1 VREMVEQSVEEVA
14 TQEVLL
20 RYIEENPGIRYR
32 ELLRLTGLVNGVL
45 TYHLS
50 GLEKSDAIKVDRKSR
65 MTRYYPLSVSDK
77 ESVILKYVRHEP
89 VRKIL
94 FFILEN
100 NMCTFNEIVEHTK
113 KAPSTVSSHLKRMK
127 EDGVLLVRYGECHL
141 YSLADRELVYDVL
154 SKYQSSLTDRIVDNY
169 SEMVEEL

>member
-1 VREMVEQSVEEVA
+1 MVEGQTVQVA
-14 TQEVLL
+14 DIREALL
-20 RYIEENPGIRYR
+20 RHIEENPGIRYR

-50 GLEKSDAIKVDRKSR
+50 ALEKSDAIRVDRQSR

-100 NMCTFNEIVEHTK
+100 SMCTFSEIVEHTK
-113 KAPSTVSSHLKRMK
+113 KAPSTVSSHLKRMR
-127 EDGVLLVRYGECHL
+127 EDGVVLVRYGECQL
-141 YSLADRELVYDVL
+141 YSLADRDLVYDVL
-154 SKYQSSLTDRIVDNY
+154 SKYQSSLSDRIIDNY
-169 SEMVEEL
+169 AEMVEEL